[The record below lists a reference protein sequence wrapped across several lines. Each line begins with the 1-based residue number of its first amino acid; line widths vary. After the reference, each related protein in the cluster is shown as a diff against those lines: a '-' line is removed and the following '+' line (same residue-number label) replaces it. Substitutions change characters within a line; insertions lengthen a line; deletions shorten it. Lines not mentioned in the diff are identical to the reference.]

1 MKPLWSK
8 LQHAP
13 RFKEEIDTWVAEGI
27 IGESQAQEL
36 IRRYELD
43 VPPPWYMQSGW
54 LLRGIGLLVV
64 AAGILLL
71 IAENWQHF
79 PVPVQMAVG
88 LLPLAASYA
97 VAWREQS
104 LGRMRQA
111 ELAMLFG
118 SLLLGV
124 NIWLQAQIFHISA
137 YYPDGILWWIIG
149 ALPVIFWFQNKILH
163 FFFTVLA
170 CVWLGV
176 QFEYEQFSLW
186 AALIV
191 GLLFYMEYLKPN
203 GWTLVACIA
212 LGLWFFLG
220 LLIYEARHFK
230 QNSWGEPHV
239 AAIFT
244 AAFPMLFLLVF
255 QRIKSRYGER
265 AAWLLESAA
274 MIFMAGFFFLLTFES
289 SLKDLVR
296 SSAGAS
302 LPFTI
307 WGLIAAVLIL
317 SAFIAPK
324 NKALPPYVAAF
335 VLALAPCLIPMLTLT
350 ENEGQTTSADAYML
364 LMNIGFV
371 LFAVAHILMAIAVT
385 KQKGTFMSGI
395 FYLMVWLLGRY
406 LALVED
412 YVTTAIIFI
421 AFGASIYYLSSWWDK
436 RLNAAASETNP

>member
-1 MKPLWSK
+1 MKPLWNK
-8 LQHAP
+8 LQHMP
-13 RFKEEIDTWVAEGI
+13 RFKEEINTWVAEGI
-27 IGESQAQEL
+27 ISELQAQEL

-71 IAENWQHF
+71 VAENWQHL
-79 PVPVQMAVG
+79 PVFAQMMIA
-88 LLPLAASYA
+88 LLPLVASYA
-97 VAWREQS
+97 VAWRVHV
-104 LGRMRQA
+104 LGKRRQT

-118 SLLLGV
+118 TLLLGI
-124 NIWLQAQIFHISA
+124 NIWLQAQIFHMSA

-170 CVWLGV
+170 CAWLGV

-186 AALIV
+186 AVLVV
-191 GLLFYMEYLKPN
+191 GLLLYMEYLKPN
-203 GWTLVACIA
+203 TWTLVACIA
-212 LGLWFFLG
+212 LWLWFLMG
-220 LLIYEARHFK
+220 LLIYEVRYYK
-230 QNSWGEPHV
+230 QTYWGEFNIL
-239 AAIFT
+239 AMFF
-244 AAFPMLFLLVF
+244 AAFLLLFLLVF
-255 QRIKSRYGER
+255 QQIKARYSER
-265 AAWLLESAA
+265 AARLLESVA
-274 MIFMAGFFFLLTFES
+274 MIFMAVFFFFLTFEPP
-289 SLKDLVR
+289 LKDLVR

-307 WGLIAAVLIL
+307 WGLTAAVFVLIVL
-317 SAFIAPK
+317 LTPK
-324 NKALPPYVAAF
+324 NKALLPYVAAF
-335 VLALAPCLIPMLTLT
+335 VLVLMPCLIPMFTMI
-350 ENEGQTTSADAYML
+350 ENERQTISADAYML

-371 LFAVAHILMAIAVT
+371 LFAIAHILMAIAVT

-421 AFGASIYYLSSWWDK
+421 AFGAGIYYLSSWWDK
-436 RLNAAASETNP
+436 RLNRASSGTNP